1 MTRLLGSAL
10 HLHAQCTKR
19 KAPNSA
25 HLVKNPPEKSASYV
39 ETSCDIMTTTISTK
53 YAQLKIV
60 DLLVLDTE
68 AELVMNLHQNAAA
81 TG

>member
-1 MTRLLGSAL
+1 
-10 HLHAQCTKR
+10 
-19 KAPNSA
+19 
-25 HLVKNPPEKSASYV
+25 
-39 ETSCDIMTTTISTK
+39 MTTTISTK